1 MSMLITVTHYY
12 MYHKMVCNHPGGDN
26 QTKRGVIFRVINL
39 LLRPIRFTKAKYF
52 NSALLFTTF
61 LLAIAILAGCRRDRL
76 LDTKKPVTLTMW
88 HNFGGEMQT
97 TMDKLIDE
105 FNSTIGKEKGI
116 IINVT
121 AISSSKELQEK
132 LDMIADGDPGAP
144 ELPDIFTAYPKT
156 ALQFQSKN
164 LLVNFDNYFKEEE
177 LAKYIPAFVEEGRFG
192 DNGLYVFPF
201 AKSTEIMYLNRT
213 LFDRFSAET
222 NVTIENLSTIEGIVS
237 TSMKYYDW
245 TDDQTP
251 DIKNDGKMFFAAD
264 SWFNFVQT
272 ALKQQG
278 DELFHDNKIDLEQ
291 EAYTK
296 LWQLIYPAAVKGG
309 IAIYDGYSS
318 DLSKT
323 GDLVC
328 SVGSSA
334 GIIFYGDTITYPDNV
349 VEKVEYNILPYP
361 VMNEGQKVAI
371 QRGNG
376 LCVAKSTNA
385 KEYAAS
391 VFIKWFTDPD
401 QNMRFIASTGYLPV
415 TKEAFQDKLKSEIT
429 NAKDARIKEM
439 LKVSVNMY
447 NEYQFFTPPIFEQFD
462 AIGKEYEKCF
472 KDKLT
477 ADRKSYLNNPDADLY
492 TGTGQFIIE
501 GDDSD

>member
-1 MSMLITVTHYY
+1 MGCKHPMGD
-12 MYHKMVCNHPGGDN
+12 YH
-26 QTKRGVIFRVINL
+26 TKRGVIFRVISIF
-39 LLRPIRFTKAKYF
+39 LRSIRFFNTKKCKF
-52 NSALLFTTF
+52 VLLIISI
-61 LLAIAILAGCRRDRL
+61 LLPITILTGCIRCRL
-76 LDTKKPVTLTMW
+76 LDAKKPVTLTMW
-88 HNFGGEMQT
+88 HNFGGDMQT

-105 FNSTIGKEKGI
+105 FNSTIGKKKGI

-132 LDMIADGDPGAP
+132 LDMIADGDPGSPA
-144 ELPDIFTAYPKT
+144 LPDIFTAYPKT
-156 ALQFQSKN
+156 AIQFQNKD
-164 LLVNFDNYFKEEE
+164 LLVNFDDYFNEEE
-177 LAKYIPAFVEEGRFG
+177 LSKYVPAFVDEGRFG

-213 LFDRFSAET
+213 LFDRFSADT
-222 NVTIENLSTIEGIVS
+222 DVTIEDLATIEGIVS
-237 TSMKYYDW
+237 ASMKYYDW
-245 TDDQTP
+245 TDAQTP

-264 SWFNFVQT
+264 SWLNFVQT
-272 ALKQQG
+272 SLKQEG
-278 DELFHDNKIDLEQ
+278 AELFHDNRIDLEQ

-296 LWQLIYPAAVKGG
+296 LWKLIYPAAVKGG

-334 GIIFYGDTITYPDNV
+334 GIIFYGDTITYPNNV

-361 VMNEGQKVAI
+361 IMSGGEKVAI

-376 LCVAKSTNA
+376 LCAAKSTKA

-391 VFIKWFTDPD
+391 IFVKWFTDPE
-401 QNMRFIASTGYLPV
+401 QNMRFISSTGYLPV
-415 TKEAFQDKLKSEIT
+415 TKEAFQDKLKNEIT
-429 NAKDARIKEM
+429 ATSDTRIKEM
-439 LKVSVNMY
+439 LTASVSMY
-447 NEYQFFTPPIFEQFD
+447 NEYQFFTAPIFEQFD
-462 AIGKEYEKCF
+462 IIGKEYEKCF

-477 ADRKSYLNNPDADLY
+477 KDREFYLNNPSTDLY
-492 TGTGQFIIE
+492 NSVGTGQFIIKGE
-501 GDDSD
+501 